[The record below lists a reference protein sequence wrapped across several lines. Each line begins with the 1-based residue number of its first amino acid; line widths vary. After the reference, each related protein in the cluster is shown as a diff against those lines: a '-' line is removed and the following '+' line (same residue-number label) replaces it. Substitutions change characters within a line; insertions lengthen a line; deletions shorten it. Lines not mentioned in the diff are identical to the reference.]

1 MKPID
6 LAQEFLRIFY
16 SGEGIERL
24 SEILDDQLHFK
35 GPLFESIGAKAYLD
49 ALISDPPTGMSYS
62 IQSTYQNEDKV
73 CIVYT
78 FRKGDIS
85 VPMVQEFQIKNDKIS
100 RILLVFDSKDFL

>member
-85 VPMVQEFQIKNDKIS
+85 IPMVQEFQVKNGKIS

>member
-16 SGEGIERL
+16 SREGIERL

-62 IQSTYQNEDKV
+62 IQNTYQNGDKA
-73 CIVYT
+73 CIIYT

-85 VPMVQEFQIKNDKIS
+85 IPMVQEFQIKNDKIS